1 MIGNYI
7 TPSGPFDIK
16 DVLFGMES
24 QEHYTK
30 LVNYIILESKYFLY
44 LCKLNNKSLSLKSLL
59 AKIKRAYQIEHF
71 LARQK
76 DLLNYHYKKWEPL
89 LPIISS

>member
-7 TPSGPFDIK
+7 TLTRPFDIN

-24 QEHYTK
+24 QEHYNK

-44 LCKLNNKSLSLKSLL
+44 LCKLNNKPLS
-59 AKIKRAYQIEHF
+59 
-71 LARQK
+71 
-76 DLLNYHYKKWEPL
+76 
-89 LPIISS
+89 